1 MSPEAKRFFEI
12 VNRWYD
18 HERTAEIA
26 MGTGAFSQWKQRSPP
41 RAAYYVLKDLI
52 PIRLKD
58 KTRKLEQQIKELELE
73 MELLKIQAE
82 SDRTQLKAEGIDKGK
97 KKIRVSKTP
106 DWLFTNDV
114 KEKRRENQKNN
125 QHKFRAKREL
135 KIAQEQKAELA
146 KRSRSSNEALIVQS
160 LPDEQ

>member
-106 DWLFTNDV
+106 DWLWEDKV
-114 KEKRRENQKNN
+114 KAKAKENRGNN
-125 QHKFRAKREL
+125 QYKFRAKREL
-135 KIAQEQKAELA
+135 EIAKETEFL
-146 KRSRSSNEALIVQS
+146 KRSRSSDEALIVQS